1 MRCLGMAIEEQIT
14 PERERVMREKM
25 LYRLKQWAQEGYKT
39 AAIETLVKDEPDIRK
54 VKSGFI
60 VFKEKVKALKDIEL
74 ELSLLNTK
82 GFEPKV
88 TELRAK
94 LHDTSALDEAKET
107 FDGLK
112 AALENRARSGTGVV
126 DREPYIKMVKD
137 WADTG
142 YEVRRIEVFVKNEP
156 DSEKV
161 RSTMESLEK
170 KINVLDKVRL
180 ALDQMDGIGFE
191 TDIRRVERMVRQMER
206 TDLIWKEVYALREKM
221 KEQRKAAVQA
231 EASSRP
237 VKIKV
242 KKIPVPR
249 DEVAGKVEARAKE
262 SAEVVQF
269 RRIDIYIQLVQSV
282 LLANKRLLTLDTLR
296 LAQRALKNDY
306 PKIMFFLIQKDF
318 RIKSMM
324 PDHPDSYKAL
334 EAFLNKLHATLS
346 GLLGEEGA
354 KERLRAPAKEFITAH
369 IQEILASGLDDYFP
383 MFFII
388 DDSELPEARVEV
400 EIGEVDEWGEVVGKV
415 KAWLD
420 EGYKIDR
427 LVQAMDGNRELAL
440 ALFRKTEEEIFWLK
454 ELERDIHELEKKL
467 GPRKELEEIRKK
479 LQYPERITEI
489 EDDILSLQMMVDL
502 GDDSGED
509 LI

>member
-1 MRCLGMAIEEQIT
+1 MAIEEQVT
-14 PERERVMREKM
+14 PERERLMRDKM
-25 LYRLKQWAQEGYKT
+25 LYRLKQWTQEGYGT
-39 AAIETLVKDEPDIRK
+39 AAIEELIKNEPDIRK

-74 ELSLLNTK
+74 ELSLLNAK
-82 GFEPKV
+82 GFAPKV

-94 LHDTSALDEAKET
+94 LHDTTALDEAKET
-107 FDGLK
+107 YEGLK
-112 AALENRARSGTGVV
+112 AALESRVRPETGGR
-126 DREPYIKMVKD
+126 DRELLLKMVKD

-142 YEVRRIEVFVKNEP
+142 YEVRRIEAFVKNET
-156 DSEKV
+156 DLEKV
-161 RSTMESLEK
+161 TSTMESLEK
-170 KINVLDKVRL
+170 KINVLDKVQL
-180 ALDQMDGIGFE
+180 ALKQMDAVGFE
-191 TDIRRVERMVRQMER
+191 TDVRRVERMVKQMER
-206 TDLIWKEVYALREKM
+206 TDLIWKEVYALREKIKDRR
-221 KEQRKAAVQA
+221 KEAVQA

-242 KKIPVPR
+242 KKIPVRR
-249 DEVAGKVEARAKE
+249 DESAEGEPKVKE
-262 SAEVVQF
+262 VAEVVQF
-269 RRIDIYIQLVQSV
+269 RRIDIYIQLVQTV
-282 LLANKRLLTLDTLR
+282 LLVNKRLLTLDTLR
-296 LAQRALKNDY
+296 LAQRALKNDF

-346 GLLGEEGA
+346 GLLGEDGA

-400 EIGEVDEWGEVVGKV
+400 EVGEVDEWGEVVGKI

-427 LVQAMDGNRELAL
+427 LVQAMEGNRELAL

-454 ELERDIHELEKKL
+454 ELERDIHELEKKM

-502 GDDSGED
+502 GDEDGGD

>member
-1 MRCLGMAIEEQIT
+1 MAIEEQVT
-14 PERERVMREKM
+14 PERERLMRDKM
-25 LYRLKQWAQEGYKT
+25 LYRLKQWTQEGYGT
-39 AAIETLVKDEPDIRK
+39 AATEELIKNEPDIRK

-74 ELSLLNTK
+74 ELSLLNSK

-88 TELRAK
+88 AELRAK
-94 LHDTSALDEAKET
+94 LHDTDAMDEAKET
-107 FDGLK
+107 YEGLK
-112 AALENRARSGTGVV
+112 AALESRVRPEAGGR
-126 DREPYIKMVKD
+126 DREPFLKMVKD

-142 YEVRRIEVFVKNEP
+142 YEVRRIEAFVKNEA
-156 DSEKV
+156 DLEKV
-161 RSTMESLEK
+161 TSTMESLEK

-180 ALDQMDGIGFE
+180 ALEQMDAVGLE
-191 TDIRRVERMVRQMER
+191 TDVRRVERMVKQMER
-206 TDLIWKEVYALREKM
+206 TDLIWKEVYALREKIKDRR
-221 KEQRKAAVQA
+221 KEAVQA

-242 KKIPVPR
+242 KKIPVRR
-249 DEVAGKVEARAKE
+249 DESAEGEPKVTEV
-262 SAEVVQF
+262 AEVVQF
-269 RRIDIYIQLVQSV
+269 RRIDIYIQLVQTV
-282 LLANKRLLTLDTLR
+282 LLVNKRLLTLDTLR
-296 LAQRALKNDY
+296 LAQRALKNDF

-346 GLLGEEGA
+346 GLLGEDGA

-388 DDSELPEARVEV
+388 DDSELPETRVEV
-400 EIGEVDEWGEVVGKV
+400 EVGEVDEWGEVVGKI

-427 LVQAMDGNRELAL
+427 LVQAMEGNRELAL

-454 ELERDIHELEKKL
+454 ELERDIHELEKKM

-502 GDDSGED
+502 GDEDSAD